1 MHQNSISFSKQQQE
15 ISLITTLPFSSQCS
29 TLMWGLGGIRQVCGQ
44 RNVMGGMLGDTSIP
58 HTPPAPHS
66 LMAGSGYYVLLLR
79 SRGGNAD
86 GIWNDV
92 EKPSWRLEWWVHTH
106 MGTTQPIFPSFMKM
120 QCVGSLQ
127 NAIWLIFSN
136 DINITLIISSIFYI
150 ASNMIWS
157 KYLSGFASCYPW
169 HDHIASDLPPR
180 HPFQHLYDLSLI
192 KLSNWGTAD
201 VHIISST
208 SAFYV
213 YFVRKPCF
221 EERKHILKWLFN
233 PFSPLSRE
241 YRRLHNVQNMV
252 QTLYTLYCENH
263 FHKFYLSQ
271 EVSATCMLKYFEIIF
286 HYSSRAEM
294 EYKWVSKQF

>member
-29 TLMWGLGGIRQVCGQ
+29 TLMWGLGGIRQVCGH
-44 RNVMGGMLGDTSIP
+44 RNVMGGMLGDTSILYTSHASP
-58 HTPPAPHS
+58 I
-66 LMAGSGYYVLLLR
+66 LVAGSGYYVLLLR
-79 SRGGNAD
+79 SWGGNAD

-150 ASNMIWS
+150 ASNMIQIFIRLRFLLSLTWS
-157 KYLSGFASCYPW
+157 HCHWS
-169 HDHIASDLPPR
+169 PPR

-213 YFVRKPCF
+213 YFGGKSFF

-233 PFSPLSRE
+233 SFSRRNSE
-241 YRRLHNVQNMV
+241 YRRLHNVPNMV
-252 QTLYTLYCENH
+252 QTLYVILRKP
-263 FHKFYLSQ
+263 FS
-271 EVSATCMLKYFEIIF
+271 
-286 HYSSRAEM
+286 
-294 EYKWVSKQF
+294 